1 MTRSLSRFTSI
12 LVALLVLAL
21 GETGARAADTAES
34 FIQARQADVTSLL
47 HEKAG
52 GARDRKIS
60 AVLEKMIDFDELARR
75 SLGNHW
81 GELSDVQQKE
91 FSSVL
96 KQLVQRNYE
105 RNIKSILDYKVEY
118 LGQEPESDPNVVVHT
133 RASSKTNQRE
143 EPITIDYRMAPAG
156 DSWRV
161 IDIVTEG
168 SSLVSNYKNQFHRI
182 ITKDGYDALL
192 RKMKDKLAKGQNV

>member
-1 MTRSLSRFTSI
+1 MTRPFARFASI
-12 LVALLVLAL
+12 LAALLVLAL
-21 GETGARAADTAES
+21 GESGARADQPAES
-34 FIQARQADVTSLL
+34 FIKARQAEVTSLL
-47 HEKAG
+47 HDKAG
-52 GARDRKIS
+52 ATRDRKIS
-60 AVLEKMIDFDELARR
+60 AVLEKMIDFDELSKR

-81 GELSDVQQKE
+81 GELSEAQKKE
-91 FSSVL
+91 FSGVL

-105 RNIKSILDYKVEY
+105 RNIKSILDYQVEY
-118 LGQEPESDPNVVVHT
+118 LGQEPESDPNVIVHT

-143 EPITIDYRMAPAG
+143 EPIAIDYRLAPSG

-168 SSLVSNYKNQFHRI
+168 SSLVANYKNQFHRI